1 MFAPLNP
8 PIREWRGL
16 RVWLVGASSGIGAA
30 LAEELARRGA
40 RIALSA
46 RRPGALAEVAA
57 RATGAGD
64 GAAGA
69 PLLLPLDVTD
79 AAAVRGAHDRIV
91 SDWGGIDLAI
101 WLAGGYT
108 PMRAHAFDL
117 AAATRLL
124 ETNLAVFNGLD
135 VLLPT
140 LRRQGRGAIAIVSSV
155 AGYRGLPRSLVYGP
169 TKAALNNLADALYL
183 DLRPSGIGVHLV
195 CPGFVDTPLT
205 AGNDFRMPG
214 LIAAEEAARRIADGL
229 GRGRYEIR
237 FPRGFATAMRLI
249 GLLPHPLYF
258 ALVRRYTGS
267 DRTAT
272 QASDLPTR

>member
-30 LAEELARRGA
+30 LAAELAARGA

-46 RRPGALAEVAA
+46 RRASALAEVAR
-57 RATGAGD
+57 RATRAD
-64 GAAGA
+64 GAAGDT
-69 PLLLPLDVTD
+69 LLLPLDVTD
-79 AAAVRGAHDRIV
+79 AAAVRQAHDRIL
-91 SDWGGIDLAI
+91 SEWGGIDLAV
-101 WLAGGYT
+101 WLAGDYT

-117 AAATRLL
+117 AVARRLL
-124 ETNLAVFNGLD
+124 DTNLAVFNGLEA
-135 VLLPT
+135 LLPT
-140 LRRQGRGAIAIVSSV
+140 MRRQGRGAVAIVSSV

-183 DLRPSGIGVHLV
+183 DLRPAGIGVHLI

-214 LIAAEEAARRIADGL
+214 LIGAQEAARRIVDGL
-229 GRGRYEIR
+229 GRGLYEIR
-237 FPRGFATAMRLI
+237 FPRGFATTMRLL
-249 GLLPHPLYF
+249 GHLPHRLYF

-267 DRTAT
+267 DRGSA
-272 QASDLPTR
+272 QASDLPSR